1 MHSGVVQK
9 LSQEDEDYD
18 ESSEAKIHL
27 LVQNVV
33 PPFLDGR
40 LVFSRQPEPVLPVKD
55 GTSDMAQICRQ
66 GSAVVR
72 HHRDQ
77 KEKKK
82 AQDKHWDLAGTNLG
96 DIMGMKKDDDKEEL
110 RGRFESFSI
119 FQC

>member
-1 MHSGVVQK
+1 MQK
-9 LSQEDEDYD
+9 LSYEDEDFD

-40 LVFSRQPEPVLPVKD
+40 LVFTKQPEPVLPVKD

-72 HHRDQ
+72 HHRLVTQAVTYFSRTFMDIILT
-77 KEKKK
+77 
-82 AQDKHWDLAGTNLG
+82 DVSFLSNFAGVCP
-96 DIMGMKKDDDKEEL
+96 I
-110 RGRFESFSI
+110 
-119 FQC
+119 